1 MIASIK
7 QWIVSICTA
16 IFFITAV
23 EMILPN
29 NSMKKYAKFV
39 LGLILIT
46 VILNPIIKLF
56 NRSFNFE
63 GYINSASQ
71 YIDEKQYKNNYGKY
85 KTETIDN
92 TSEVFAKNL
101 EKVCNKKLKDKYP
114 KDNYNV
120 KVKVLYDDVKE
131 KFDIQEVNVGVKE
144 EGVKKVKKVTLDET
158 KEVATKKVMEKEKS
172 SKIINY
178 LSEAIDVPKEKIRVY
193 KE

>member
-1 MIASIK
+1 MIVSIK
-7 QWIVSICTA
+7 QWVINICTA

-63 GYINSASQ
+63 GYINSAAQ
-71 YIDEKQYKNNYGKY
+71 YIDQKQYKNNYGKY
-85 KTETIDN
+85 KTESIDN
-92 TSEVFAKNL
+92 TSEVFANNL
-101 EKVCNKKLKDKYP
+101 EKLCNKKLKDKYP
-114 KDNYNV
+114 NDNYNV
-120 KVKVLYDDVKE
+120 KVKVSYNDEKE
-131 KFDIQEVNVGVKE
+131 KFDIQEINVGIKE
-144 EGVKKVKKVTLDET
+144 EEVKKIRKITIDKT
-158 KEVATKKVMEKEKS
+158 KEVNTKKVIEKGKS

-178 LSEAIDVPKEKIRVY
+178 LSESIDVPKKKIKVY
-193 KE
+193 KA

>member
-1 MIASIK
+1 MIVSIK
-7 QWIVSICTA
+7 QWVVNICTA

-71 YIDEKQYKNNYGKY
+71 YIDQKQYKNNYGKY
-85 KTETIDN
+85 KTESIGN
-92 TSEVFAKNL
+92 TSEVFANNL
-101 EKVCNKKLKDKYP
+101 EKLCNKKLKDKYP

-120 KVKVLYDDVKE
+120 KVKVLYNDEKE
-131 KFDIQEVNVGVKE
+131 KFDIQEINIGVKE
-144 EGVKKVKKVTLDET
+144 EEVKKIRKITIDKT
-158 KEVATKKVMEKEKS
+158 KEVATKKVIEKGKS

-178 LSEAIDVPKEKIRVY
+178 LSESIDIPKEKIKVY
-193 KE
+193 KA